1 MVKKIWDWILFI
13 VAIVY
18 LIIAF
23 KEVVDGFN
31 KSTMF
36 STDGFTLVM
45 IVITFI
51 GTLISNAKLYIP
63 IVNNLILR
71 IKNYDYRLTLQLKTN
86 GDTVN
91 LKAYKDSIEN
101 SIFKNINM
109 LKKSIS
115 PIYIRKSSVKYYY
128 KNVHSNLAITFNDY
142 DDEVIIELDGGVR
155 YSELNKIIQSINY
168 LFLDNSLRGIESL
181 KRVELCIN
189 LERSRLKVSDR
200 FKIDSKFGI
209 NTMLID
215 VNIDESTA
223 LKITEEDIFI
233 DSVTTSGF
241 LSAYKEL
248 TKLLSE
254 YILQGR

>member
-1 MVKKIWDWILFI
+1 MVKKTWDWILFI

-23 KEVVDGFN
+23 KEVFDGFN

-63 IVNNLILR
+63 TVNNLILR

-91 LKAYKDSIEN
+91 LKSYKDSVEN

-128 KNVHSNLAITFNDY
+128 KNIHSNLSITFNDY

-155 YSELNKIIQSINY
+155 YSELNKIIESINY
-168 LFLDNSLRGIESL
+168 LFLDNSLKGIEAL

-233 DSVTTSGF
+233 DSVTTRGF

>member
-1 MVKKIWDWILFI
+1 MVKKTWDWILFI

-23 KEVVDGFN
+23 KEVFDGFN

-63 IVNNLILR
+63 SVNNLILR

-91 LKAYKDSIEN
+91 LKSYKDNIEN

-128 KNVHSNLAITFNDY
+128 KNIHSNLSITFNDY

-155 YSELNKIIQSINY
+155 YSELNKIIESINY
-168 LFLDNSLRGIESL
+168 LLLDNSLKNIEAL
-181 KRVELCIN
+181 KRIELCIN
-189 LERSRLKVSDR
+189 LERSRLKVSER

-215 VNIDESTA
+215 INIDEGTV
-223 LKITEEDIFI
+223 LKITQEDVFI